1 MNNKGFT
8 LVELLA
14 VLIILTVIMGVAIP
28 SISSSLERTKA
39 KQKKAKED
47 MLLSYA
53 EEYVTDHKNAVYNS
67 QFNPCHITLDMLS
80 DYLPEGGMKD
90 ADNNDIKGYIKFT
103 RPDPKNNPPLTLKYE
118 FIRDGI
124 ANNTQLCG

>member
-14 VLIILTVIMGVAIP
+14 VLIILTAIMGVAIP

-39 KQKKAKED
+39 KQNKAKED

-53 EEYVTDHKNAVYNS
+53 EEYITDHKNAVYNTL
-67 QFNPCHITLDMLS
+67 NTNRINKCYITTDLLS
-80 DYLPEGGMKD
+80 DYLPDGEIKN
-90 ADNNDIKGYIKFT
+90 ADGNDFNGYVLFT
-103 RPDPKNNPPLTLKYE
+103 KPNTYE
-118 FIRDGI
+118 FKSGNPTGTR
-124 ANNTQLCG
+124 CR

>member
-28 SISSSLERTKA
+28 SISSSLERTKV
-39 KQKKAKED
+39 KQNKAKEE

-53 EEYVTDHKNAVYNS
+53 EEYVTDHKNAVYS
-67 QFNPCHITLDMLS
+67 KSNPCYITIEMLS

-90 ADNNDIKGYIKFT
+90 ADNEDIRGYILFT
-103 RPDPKNNPPLTLKYE
+103 KPSTYVFNNGNPT
-118 FIRDGI
+118 G
-124 ANNTQLCG
+124 TSCG

>member
-14 VLIILTVIMGVAIP
+14 VLIILTAIMGVAIP

-39 KQKKAKED
+39 KQNKAKED

-53 EEYVTDHKNAVYNS
+53 EEYITDHKNAVYNTL
-67 QFNPCHITLDMLS
+67 NTKHIDKCYITTDLLS
-80 DYLPEGGMKD
+80 DYLPDGEIKN
-90 ADNNDIKGYIKFT
+90 ADGNDFNGYVLFT
-103 RPDPKNNPPLTLKYE
+103 KPNTYE
-118 FIRDGI
+118 FKSGNPTGTR
-124 ANNTQLCG
+124 CR

>member
-14 VLIILTVIMGVAIP
+14 VLIILTAIMGVAIP

-39 KQKKAKED
+39 KQDKAKED

-53 EEYVTDHKNAVYNS
+53 EEYVTDHKNAVYS
-67 QFNPCHITLDMLS
+67 KSNPCHITLAMLS
-80 DYLPEGGMKD
+80 DYLPDGEIKN
-90 ADNNDIKGYIKFT
+90 ADGNDFNGYVLFT
-103 RPDPKNNPPLTLKYE
+103 KPNTYE
-118 FIRDGI
+118 FKSGI
-124 ANNTQLCG
+124 PTGTPCG